1 MNKKYQFWHY
11 KYEHNVKEEFNLQ
24 VKVAEFVGESR
35 KGWQD
40 AIENAVAEASR
51 TMRNITGVEVYNGTA
66 DCSDNKIV
74 EYKANI
80 KIAYVD

>member
-1 MNKKYQFWHY
+1 M
-11 KYEHNVKEEFNLQ
+11 Q
-24 VKVAEFVGESR
+24 VKVAELVGESR

-40 AIENAVAEASR
+40 AIENAVTEASR
-51 TMRNITGVEVYNGTA
+51 TMRNITGVEVYNWTA

>member
-1 MNKKYQFWHY
+1 M
-11 KYEHNVKEEFNLQ
+11 Q

-35 KGWQD
+35 RSWQE
-40 AIENAVAEASR
+40 AIENAVSEAS
-51 TMRNITGVEVYNGTA
+51 TSLSNITGVEVYNWTA
-66 DCSDNKIV
+66 DCKNNKIV